1 MIDFVLGPGLFP
13 GCTLV
18 LGFVEHHGKTQHVWG
33 GQGSPGSL
41 IHWHGGTG
49 VYPDRMIRCS
59 DPVTEVAIRGEIA
72 ELAGWE
78 WQVPGMLCDSSIL
91 ENKFIDYIDS
101 T

>member
-1 MIDFVLGPGLFP
+1 
-13 GCTLV
+13 
-18 LGFVEHHGKTQHVWG
+18 
-33 GQGSPGSL
+33 
-41 IHWHGGTG
+41 
-49 VYPDRMIRCS
+49 MIRCS

-91 ENKFIDYIDS
+91 ENKYIDYIDS